1 LRGACFIGFR
11 GTRPNLSPD
20 FARPDFAFYDLRE
33 CAYSPARFD
42 FIAMTPLLR
51 KLLGLNWLL
60 LLTMLALAIFGVV
73 AIYSA
78 TYMREE
84 SVASEFWRKQAN
96 WVAVGFLAFIVT
108 SLIDYRWVRWGALPM
123 YLAGIVFLVLTKFI
137 GTKVYG
143 SRSWLHIGPINFQPA
158 QLAVVAGIMVLALF
172 LSHNQFRDMHPML
185 KLLLCGVIVGAP
197 CLLIMLQPDLGETII
212 WGPVLLALLFVG
224 GIPLRYLICIV
235 LIVAAM
241 IPIAI
246 NLGLKPY
253 QQERITAFINPDIDK
268 QGSAW
273 AINQSLIAIGSG
285 GWSGKGFKAPNTQIE
300 MGFLPATAVHNDYIF
315 SAIGEQWGF
324 VGGMFLVGAFALLL
338 LTCLFVAFF
347 AGDQFGLLLSI
358 GITSLIFTHIFQNV
372 GMTISL
378 LPITG
383 VPLPLISYS
392 GSFVLMIMFGLGI
405 VNSVWIHRKEIVE
418 R

>member
-1 LRGACFIGFR
+1 
-11 GTRPNLSPD
+11 
-20 FARPDFAFYDLRE
+20 
-33 CAYSPARFD
+33 
-42 FIAMTPLLR
+42 MTPLLR
-51 KLLGLNWLL
+51 KLLGLNWVL
-60 LLTMLALAIFGVV
+60 LLTMLALGIFGVV

-78 TYMREE
+78 TYMRED
-84 SVASEFWRKQAN
+84 SIAQEFWRKQAN
-96 WVAVGFLAFIVT
+96 WVAVGFLAFMVT

-137 GTKVYG
+137 GSKVYG
-143 SRSWLHIGPINFQPA
+143 ARSWLHIGPINFQPA

-224 GIPLRYLICIV
+224 GLPLRYLICIV
-235 LIVAAM
+235 LIVAAF

-253 QQERITAFINPDIDK
+253 QQERITAFINPEIDK
-268 QGSAW
+268 QGAAW

-324 VGGMFLVGAFALLL
+324 VGGILLISAFGLLL

-347 AGDQFGLLLSI
+347 AGDQFGLLLVI

-405 VNSVWIHRKEIVE
+405 VNSVWIHRREIVE